1 MYDALFGDG
10 DGTIFLDQ
18 VVCSGNESR
27 LFDCRNSGVGVH
39 SCTPGSDAGVVCP
52 GKLNMPWCQTKYMGA
67 FIVWILLLVCVPK
80 GKGIN

>member
-1 MYDALFGDG
+1 MYDDLFGLG

-18 VVCSGNESR
+18 VFCSGNESR

-52 GKLNMPWCQTKYMGA
+52 GNLNMLMVSDKIYGCIHSIYR
-67 FIVWILLLVCVPK
+67 F
-80 GKGIN
+80 NF